1 MRKRNIVKLK
11 LLLFQ
16 SLIVGIG
23 GILGAISRY
32 LLENFVM
39 FFTGKTLFPLGT
51 FVVNMLGCLLIGMI
65 FALIDNYSSVGSRVR
80 LFFITGYLGALTTFS
95 SFGLDTFK
103 LIISNHIMIA
113 VFNILI
119 QVVIGLFAVWLG
131 YVVIRI
137 IGRIRRV

>member
-1 MRKRNIVKLK
+1 MKKRDIVKLK

-32 LLENFVM
+32 LLEWLVKM
-39 FFTGKTLFPLGT
+39 ITGAVLFPFGT
-51 FVVNMLGCLLIGMI
+51 LTVNMLGCLLIGMM
-65 FALIDNYSSVGSRVR
+65 FALIDGYSSVGPRVR

-103 LIISNHIMIA
+103 LMISDHFTVA

-119 QVVIGLFAVWLG
+119 QIVVGLFAVWLG
-131 YVVIRI
+131 YVVIRL
-137 IGRIRRV
+137 IGRIIRV